1 MIKPKLNNKNIFH
14 KTSMKNIFLLIL
26 LTIFSAPTY
35 SQDSV
40 SIKVFNKL
48 KSERI
53 LHKQVKFDTVK
64 IKPLVDSIKN
74 WIIVNDRIDFPD
86 YCPRDGSVLLNLSE
100 VSNCFLDYDIGFF
113 IGAIDNID
121 LPWWIEMTEDEIVDH
136 FVNRLTNYIL
146 ENSSELWYFY
156 SDYFYISEL
165 IYRGYTDK
173 DGKLQTIPEEYPV
186 GVFLFLLR
194 E

>member
-1 MIKPKLNNKNIFH
+1 
-14 KTSMKNIFLLIL
+14 MKNIFLLIL

-48 KSERI
+48 KSLKV
-53 LHKQVKFDTVK
+53 LHKQVKFDSIKT
-64 IKPLVDSIKN
+64 KPLVDSLKN
-74 WIIVNDRIDFPD
+74 WAIEFNTVDFPD
-86 YCPRDGSVLLNLSE
+86 YCPKNGNLILDFSE
-100 VSNCFLDYDIGFF
+100 VSNCFLDYNIGLC
-113 IGAIDNID
+113 IGAIDQIS
-121 LPWWIEMTEDEIVDH
+121 LPWWNEPSEDEIVDY
-136 FVNRLTNYIL
+136 FVERIRDFIL

-156 SDYFYISEL
+156 SDYFYLSEL
-165 IYRGYTDK
+165 IYREYTDK
-173 DGKLQTIPEEYPV
+173 DGKSQTIPEEYPV

>member
-1 MIKPKLNNKNIFH
+1 
-14 KTSMKNIFLLIL
+14 MKNIFLLIL
-26 LTIFSAPTY
+26 LTLFSSRIF

-64 IKPLVDSIKN
+64 TKPLVDSIKN
-74 WIIVNDRIDFPD
+74 WIIENDRLDFPD
-86 YCPRDGSVLLNLSE
+86 YCPRDGSLLFSLSD
-100 VSNCFLDYDIGFF
+100 VSNCFLDYDIGIF
-113 IGAIDNID
+113 IGAIDNIH
-121 LPWWIEMTEDEIVDH
+121 LPWWIDMTDDEIVDH
-136 FVNRLTNYIL
+136 FVNRLGNYIL

-156 SDYFYISEL
+156 SDYFYLSES
-165 IYRGYTDK
+165 IYTEFKDK
-173 DGKLQTIPEEYPV
+173 NGNLQTLPEEYPV
-186 GVFLFLLR
+186 GVYLFILR